1 MKKILIIGAGFAGSV
16 IARTLAEVGYKIT
29 IVEKRN
35 HIGGNCYDYIDPS
48 TAIRIHKYGP
58 HLFHTNNKSVYN
70 FLSHF
75 TEWSYYRHK
84 VKALLSNGDHVTLPA
99 NQETLARL
107 GGREEVINTLF
118 RPYTK
123 KMWNKELEEL
133 DPTILQ
139 RVPIRDDDNECYFP
153 NDEYQC
159 MPKHGY
165 TELFK
170 KMLDHENIEVNLN
183 FEFKAADLRDFYHVF
198 NSMPIDQYYNF
209 CYGELPYRSIKFHH
223 AVVNMPRVLPT
234 TTVNFTHSGPCTRV
248 TEWKQI
254 PNHGE
259 NPYQT
264 ILTTEE
270 PCDYKDNNLERFYPV
285 KDIDGKNKDI
295 YLKYKKIENEKMTFI
310 GRCGTYQYLDIH
322 QVVSQSLATANNF
335 IKDNI

>member
-1 MKKILIIGAGFAGSV
+1 
-16 IARTLAEVGYKIT
+16 
-29 IVEKRN
+29 
-35 HIGGNCYDYIDPS
+35 
-48 TAIRIHKYGP
+48 
-58 HLFHTNNKSVYN
+58 
-70 FLSHF
+70 
-75 TEWSYYRHK
+75 
-84 VKALLSNGDHVTLPA
+84 
-99 NQETLARL
+99 
-107 GGREEVINTLF
+107 
-118 RPYTK
+118 
-123 KMWNKELEEL
+123 MWNKELEEL

-234 TTVNFTHSGPCTRV
+234 TTVNFTHSGPYTRV
-248 TEWKQI
+248 TEWKHI

-264 ILTTEE
+264 ILTSIKFGQIQNFKNE
-270 PCDYKDNNLERFYPV
+270 LESLV
-285 KDIDGKNKDI
+285 LLGKVEANKNI
-295 YLKYKKIENEKMTFI
+295 YSKEDLEKLDEAGIKMNTNRNVDLEVSSLKSNTKYKVLYSEDAKTWNYM
-310 GRCGTYQYLDIH
+310 
-322 QVVSQSLATANNF
+322 S
-335 IKDNI
+335 